1 LFGVPNFDTSFDF
14 QFPCYPFSWTS
25 MSTQVVYYSAGNLH
39 IPYWPPG
46 CYMVFQLDRL
56 GTIRSTRGWS
66 GRPSSFRSPYPKTL
80 VSNGREFSWGD
91 VYIADLIIYS
101 ELQLYSEILSGQ
113 RRAFM
118 RKKVGLVASVT
129 DQCGGNLCQFTGLF
143 ICTAMNSSGIVY
155 L

>member
-1 LFGVPNFDTSFDF
+1 MFGVPNFDTSFDF

-25 MSTQVVYYSAGNLH
+25 MSTQLFTIQRVTYTSLTGLLAV
-39 IPYWPPG
+39 
-46 CYMVFQLDRL
+46 MVFQLDRL
-56 GTIRSTRGWS
+56 GTVRSTRGWS

-80 VSNGREFSWGD
+80 VSNGWEFSWGD

-113 RRAFM
+113 RRAFII
-118 RKKVGLVASVT
+118 KKVGLVASVT
-129 DQCGGNLCQFTGLF
+129 DQCGGSLCLFTGLF

-155 L
+155 I